1 MWDKITR
8 IKLVIIL
15 ILLRETYI
23 VIQRYTCWLVAV
35 QASKVMLNN
44 P

>member
-23 VIQRYTCWLVAV
+23 VIQRYTC
-35 QASKVMLNN
+35 
-44 P
+44 